1 MSVKPIFLKPE
12 LVAQAAKKDFKAKFL
27 KTMRKLAKKHSSQD
41 TAVPFYLQT
50 EAKYKDGEGFL
61 FLAGKMNSWKKYA
74 KENAPKEMALRG
86 YCYITSDDKGFLLVN
101 IMPVAGKLKAKEN
114 AIGKAARAVAS
125 ANKIG
130 FQFLQGE
137 FKDNDELDNKTEAME
152 ETPDT
157 PDLDDA
163 TDGDE
168 IDENKENAALT
179 DTSKLNQGALEPF
192 AKVRSEFVQRLNLW
206 RQSAALDAGLETWLS
221 TFLSKYTAD
230 VEKDETL
237 KSWVPLIKNSLIAK
251 LTFLDLKD
259 QLAALNKESSFMI
272 KDSFDNI
279 IKLVEKFTLDT
290 KWNMRQ
296 SMLTA
301 IMGQAK
307 GTVEKYKA
315 EKSNPKR
322 TAVLD
327 ALIAKIQP
335 IVNAAPVKSDDDKEK
350 AKLNVRDEQVSG
362 KTFGEKGVAGEES
375 ASQKARAMRDASV
388 DERALEIA
396 KVLNLGKAAG
406 NDKNFAAVLRWVNE
420 AGNLADK
427 YESATQKLYKK
438 TSTLLADLSMV
449 FGSGLRGQMLINRLE
464 GSESSHTKLAACFG
478 CLGAGSFSQMFSS
491 EKADAMS
498 IIRNEYNA
506 KRIKEIFD
514 GADDFAKA
522 CLAFLNKNPKLL
534 AELRAIA
541 DVKTQQENIENL
553 KKATDDASKDELKKA
568 QIKLHA
574 VNNAYLDSIIER
586 IKDSSVVGRVDGDQ
600 LQKDIK
606 DWADRVTQEE
616 RDAALSGAFMKNLA
630 QMRDSFSPNG
640 VDKKL
645 YKHIERILSEPRAS
659 AEDKAA
665 LESNAIF
672 NEVQK
677 LAIEQGDKN
686 RVKRWKENK
695 ETGEKFKAI
704 ILSGDSKN
712 PQLSTVTR
720 FAVDMVKEGKTI
732 ASRDASTMDEKQK
745 KALEALQLQ
754 YATIGANLLKDEKTL
769 ITAFTDPKTPTN
781 VRDAIF
787 EIAMG
792 KVKGLMDIAGV
803 HSKFVE
809 ELDETIRSNG
819 ARGAAYQALAKL
831 AADEKGLTN
840 IGVGDDIIE
849 ILEGIDADSP
859 EFATIKTDTE
869 MLEALKVRV
878 IGRTGLGKKDWVKI
892 SKLLGLSGSL
902 ANPSVEIA
910 NAKDAFVGK
919 RKNNRSKILSPAEK
933 EKLGKE
939 QAEAQKM
946 PSYWA
951 QRLALEYKK
960 GILVD
965 KIAVSE
971 MVIKAKKAGAAWDA
985 VMTELFGINEK
996 AHGYIMVL
1004 LRNPDGSSGKN
1015 LSMTD
1020 YLQMLA
1026 DKTFISQNTRM
1037 SKMREMVA
1045 NLSMQ
1050 ELIEQSFSFP
1060 QAGISDALTKAKGDL
1075 DTVEKALEAA
1085 KTAVEA
1091 ANKTAETT
1099 GAALK
1104 ANDDAKTKLDTD
1116 LAAAAD
1122 ADKPKIQ
1129 TEIDKLVAARVALA
1143 KANDDAV
1150 AAATKAGT
1158 DLTTANNAVKTAQD
1172 ALTKAQDDSQE
1183 AIDTLVKN
1191 LDLRPD
1197 FTKLLNKAL
1206 DPQFALEIKN
1216 LIREKVVSEL
1226 SNDAAAAAK
1235 AFGLDKADIQLL
1247 TENIRAIALNEKE
1260 LQSKTGVQYYGLTAR
1275 AIVRD
1280 VATANH
1286 AKELSKGQEKLTAM
1300 KKGGDPAKTKA
1311 AKAEISEKLQIT
1323 GEEKNARIAAFEERK
1338 KQYDDRIK
1346 AVVNELVSIAVK
1358 AATIPLAAIPF
1369 LPGVIEASIKAVVN
1383 NLVNK
1388 GLGGD
1393 RAGGW
1398 DTVFKN
1404 MAKDAAKDIAISIVN
1419 DALPMIA
1426 SHSSA
1431 LLQDLAIKAK
1441 DTLNRVEA
1449 IRKPVEALVS
1459 AYNFVKDKI
1468 DAVTSWGPIK
1478 NITNAIDAVS
1488 DKIKSLK
1495 SGLET
1500 ALKAQ
1505 GFVGEI
1511 AWGYAEDKIKLLEE
1525 QISGVTDFV
1534 DDLKKKAIEE
1544 ITDKLGK
1551 VGELYNKIADIKGKI
1566 DAIISAYDATVANG
1580 KSTDGLSKEDKE
1592 EIEGLVD
1599 EFKELVKSGSAA
1611 LGDAVMPAVE
1621 DAKAP
1626 VVDKSEMQQL
1636 GKDPK
1641 QDLLNIAEGLKL
1653 QGQSV
1658 PKEISDLLLVL

>member
-1 MSVKPIFLKPE
+1 MSVKPIFSIPD
-12 LVAQAAKKDFKAKFL
+12 LVAKAPKKDFKANFL
-27 KTMRKLAKKHSSQD
+27 KTMRKIAKNHKSQD

-50 EAKYKDGEGFL
+50 DAKYSDGEGFL
-61 FLAGKMNSWKKYA
+61 FIAGKLGIWKNYA
-74 KENAPKEMALRG
+74 KVNAVKEMALRG
-86 YCYITSDDKGFLLVN
+86 YCFITTDEKGWLLVN
-101 IMPVAGKLKAKEN
+101 IMPVAGKLKGKESL
-114 AIGKAARAVAS
+114 IGKTARMIAS
-125 ANKIG
+125 ASKIG
-130 FQFLQGE
+130 FQFLDGD
-137 FKDNDELDNKTEAME
+137 FKDNDELDKKTEAME

-168 IDENKENAALT
+168 IDETKENAALA
-179 DTSKLNQGALEPF
+179 DTTKLEGAGALAPF
-192 AKVRSEFVQRLNLW
+192 AEVRGELAKRISLW
-206 RQSAALDAGLETWLS
+206 KQGGALDAGLEKWLA
-221 TFLSKYTAD
+221 TFMQKYSAD
-230 VEKDETL
+230 VEKDPTF
-237 KSWVPLIKNSLIAK
+237 KQWVHLINSPIIAK

-259 QLAALNKESSFMI
+259 QLAALDKESSMLI

-279 IKLVEKFTLDT
+279 IKLVEKYTVEP

-296 SMLTA
+296 SMLAA

-307 GTVEKYKA
+307 GTLDKYVA

-322 TAVLD
+322 TATLT
-327 ALIAKIQP
+327 ALIAKIK
-335 IVNAAPVKSDDDKEK
+335 PVVDAMAVKPVSTLDGIKE
-350 AKLNVRDEQVSG
+350 EQVTG
-362 KTFGEKGVAGEES
+362 KTFGDKGVAGEQS
-375 ASQKARAMRDASV
+375 ASDKARAMRDATV
-388 DERALEIA
+388 DERALEVA
-396 KVLNLGKAAG
+396 KILNLGKASN
-406 NDKNFAAVLRWVNE
+406 NDKNFAAALRWVND
-420 AGNLADK
+420 AGDLAGK
-427 YESATQKLYKK
+427 YEAATQKLYKK

-464 GSESSHTKLAACFG
+464 NKESAHTKLAACFG
-478 CLGAGSFSQMFSS
+478 CLGAGWFSQMFSS

-498 IIRNEYNA
+498 IVRNEYNA
-506 KRIKEIFD
+506 KRIAEITE
-514 GADDFAKA
+514 GKNADEFAKA

-534 AELRAIA
+534 AELNAIA
-541 DVKTQQENIENL
+541 GVKTQQETIEKL
-553 KKATDDASKDELKKA
+553 KDATDDASKQKVADAKNKLKG
-568 QIKLHA
+568 
-574 VNNAYLDSIIER
+574 VNDTYLNSIIER
-586 IKDSSVVGRVDGDQ
+586 IQDSSVLGRVDGDQ
-600 LQKDIK
+600 LQKDVK

-616 RDAALSGAFMKNLA
+616 RDAALSGNFMKNLA

-686 RVKRWKENK
+686 FVRRWKQNK

-720 FAVDMVKEGKTI
+720 FAADMVKEGKAI
-732 ASRDASTMDEKQK
+732 ATRDVSKMEEKQK
-745 KALEALQLQ
+745 AAHEALKLQ
-754 YATIGANLLKDEKTL
+754 YTTITPAVLKDEKTL
-769 ITAFTDPKTPTN
+769 LAAFSDPATPAN

-787 EIAMG
+787 EIAMS
-792 KVKGLMDIAGV
+792 KVKGLMEIAGV
-803 HSKFVE
+803 HSDFVE

-849 ILEGIDADSP
+849 ILQGIDADSP
-859 EFATIKTDTE
+859 EFVTIQKDKD

-878 IGRTGLGKKDWVKI
+878 IGRTGLGKGDWVKI
-892 SKLLGLSGSL
+892 SKLLVLSGSL
-902 ANPSVEIA
+902 ADTKVEVA
-910 NAKDAFVGK
+910 NAKDTFKGK
-919 RKNNRSKILSPAEK
+919 RKIDRSKILSPTEK
-933 EKLGKE
+933 EALGKA
-939 QAEAQKM
+939 QAEAQKA

-951 QRLALEYKK
+951 QRLDLEHKK
-960 GILVD
+960 GLLVD

-971 MVIKAKKAGAAWDA
+971 MVMKAKKAGAAWDA
-985 VMTELFGINEK
+985 VMTELFGINQK
-996 AHGYIMVL
+996 AHAYIMVL
-1004 LRNPDGSSGKN
+1004 LRNPDGTSGKN
-1015 LSMTD
+1015 LSMMD

-1026 DKTFISQNTRM
+1026 DKTFITQNTRM
-1037 SKMREMVA
+1037 GKMREMVG

-1050 ELIEQSFSFP
+1050 ELVEQCFSFP
-1060 QAGISDALTKAKGDL
+1060 KSGISDALTKGKAGL
-1075 DTVEKALEAA
+1075 ETAEKALEAA
-1085 KTAVEA
+1085 KTALEA
-1091 ANKTAETT
+1091 AQKEAEKA
-1099 GAALK
+1099 GAELK

-1143 KANDDAV
+1143 KTNQDAT

-1158 DLTTANNAVKTAQD
+1158 DLTTANDAVKTAQTD
-1172 ALTKAQDDSQE
+1172 LTKAQNDSQD
-1183 AIDTLVKN
+1183 AIDALVKN
-1191 LDLRPD
+1191 LDLTAD

-1226 SNDAAAAAK
+1226 SNDADAAAK

-1247 TENIRAIALNEKE
+1247 TENVRAIAINEKE
-1260 LQSKTGVQYYGLTAR
+1260 LQSMTGTQYYGLTAR
-1275 AIVRD
+1275 TIVRD

-1286 AKELSKGQEKLTAM
+1286 ARDLSKGQEKLTAM
-1300 KKGGDPAKTKA
+1300 KKGGDVEKTKA
-1311 AKAEISEKLQIT
+1311 AKAEVAEKLQIS

-1426 SHSSA
+1426 SYSSE

-1449 IRKPVEALVS
+1449 IRKPVEALVT

-1468 DAVTSWGPIK
+1468 DAVSNWGPIK
-1478 NITNAIDAVS
+1478 TITDAIDSVTE
-1488 DKIKSLK
+1488 KIGDIKKGLEDALK
-1495 SGLET
+1495 S
-1500 ALKAQ
+1500 Q

-1511 AWGYAEDKIKLLEE
+1511 AWGYAEDKIKILED
-1525 QISGVTDFV
+1525 QISGVTDYV
-1534 DDLKKKAIEE
+1534 DELKSKAIEE
-1544 ITDKLGK
+1544 ITAKLGK
-1551 VGELYNKIADIKGKI
+1551 VGELYNKLADLKSKVDSIV
-1566 DAIISAYDATVANG
+1566 SAYESTVANG
-1580 KSTDGLSKEDKE
+1580 KSTDGLPKKEKE
-1592 EIEGLVD
+1592 EIEALVD
-1599 EFKELVKSGSAA
+1599 EFKELVQSATSA
-1611 LGDAVMPAVE
+1611 IGDTIAPSVE
-1621 DAKAP
+1621 DAQAP

-1641 QDLLNIAEGLKL
+1641 KDLLDIAEGLKK
-1653 QGQSV
+1653 QGQAV
-1658 PKEISDLLLVL
+1658 PEVIQNLLLVL